1 MIILRGSRKV
11 NTSNGT
17 STYMPKKLQRA
28 QMEPG
33 LLHRLTFC
41 RVAIALRLGRPRVSD
56 REIAELVAEGW
67 GETPSNSSI
76 NQIFAG
82 MQKDI
87 TTRQA
92 AAIAR
97 AAGVDAGWLVTG
109 EGNAPAGYVA
119 PVEDAGDSGEL
130 GGGTRRKRPTPTPPR
145 PAAPTFGNEATD
157 EARKRIKR
165 QSRRDRG
172 AGGRGA

>member
-1 MIILRGSRKV
+1 MIILRESRKV
-11 NTSNGT
+11 NTPTINLT
-17 STYMPKKLQRA
+17 SMPKKLQRA
-28 QMEPG
+28 QMEAG

-41 RVAIALRLGRPRVSD
+41 RVLMTLRLGKPRVTD
-56 REIAELVAEGW
+56 REIAELVAGDW

-109 EGNAPAGYVA
+109 EGVVPLGYVE
-119 PVEDAGDSGEL
+119 PVGDAGGAEGDSAEVVH
-130 GGGTRRKRPTPTPPR
+130 TRGPTDKTRHGVQKKR
-145 PAAPTFGNEATD
+145 
-157 EARKRIKR
+157 
-165 QSRRDRG
+165 RR
-172 AGGRGA
+172 AG

>member
-1 MIILRGSRKV
+1 MIILRESRKV
-11 NTSNGT
+11 NTPYGI
-17 STYMPKKLQRA
+17 STPMPKKLQRP
-28 QMEPG
+28 QMEAG

-41 RVAIALRLGRPRVSD
+41 RVLMTMRLARPRVTD

-82 MQKDI
+82 TQKDI

-109 EGNAPAGYVA
+109 EGAAPPGYVA
-119 PVEDAGDSGEL
+119 PVAEPAEVVRTTGPTDKTRHGVPKKRRRAG
-130 GGGTRRKRPTPTPPR
+130 
-145 PAAPTFGNEATD
+145 
-157 EARKRIKR
+157 
-165 QSRRDRG
+165 
-172 AGGRGA
+172 